1 VGGRSTNNEALRAAQ
16 RERILSAA
24 ERLLVTHGVERARLR
39 DVGEAAGVS
48 IGTVQH
54 YFDTRDRLIA
64 ELFDWSSERRL
75 EAWLAAAPAGGDPW
89 TRLEALLAASLPEP
103 LMWRSRVWIEF
114 CAMAR
119 DDDLRAKL
127 DRFYDAW
134 RPPFRQVI
142 EDGIAAGVFHP
153 VAPVDDIVDLFV
165 ILGDGASVAIS
176 LGAPGISAEQLRR
189 VFLETARAMLGVDRS
204 LADPVAGSE
213 PEPGSITP
221 HHDRSAAAEP
231 APAARPVAGDGP
243 VAGHGAVAGHG
254 RPAPVPSLVTEP
266 RARPA

>member
-1 VGGRSTNNEALRAAQ
+1 MGGRSTNNEALRAAQ

-24 ERLLVTHGVERARLR
+24 EQLLVTHGVERARLR
-39 DVGEAAGVS
+39 DVSEAAGVS

-64 ELFDWSSERRL
+64 ELFDWSNQRRL
-75 EAWLAAAPAGGDPW
+75 DAWLAAAPTGGDPW
-89 TRLEALLAASLPEP
+89 ARLVALLDASLPEP

-119 DDDLRAKL
+119 DDGLRAKL
-127 DRFYDAW
+127 GRFYDAW

-165 ILGDGASVAIS
+165 ILGDGASVAVS
-176 LGAPGISAEQLRR
+176 LAAPGISAVQLQR
-189 VFLETARAMLGVDRS
+189 VFLETAQAMLGVDRS
-204 LADPVAGSE
+204 VIDAGASPYPATVTGHPAVA
-213 PEPGSITP
+213 PGARR
-221 HHDRSAAAEP
+221 RS
-231 APAARPVAGDGP
+231 VSGDGQSVMVRSDGPRSP
-243 VAGHGAVAGHG
+243 V
-254 RPAPVPSLVTEP
+254 VPILVTEP
-266 RARPA
+266 PARQA